1 MFSQANSRLRVDN
14 TSQVRGIGKTFDD
27 LGESVYSEIDRLQKK
42 PVAHDRADSTY
53 SVYFDKVGRVGDT
66 PVFLLDNLA
75 VGDEVTGPAM
85 IIDNTQTIVVVPG
98 ARAVLTS
105 KHLYITLSEAK

>member
-1 MFSQANSRLRVDN
+1 
-14 TSQVRGIGKTFDD
+14 
-27 LGESVYSEIDRLQKK
+27 
-42 PVAHDRADSTY
+42 VALDRADSTY
-53 SVYFDKVGRVGDT
+53 SVYFDKVGRVADT

-85 IIDNTQTIVVVPG
+85 IIDNTQTIVVVPR

-105 KHLYITLSEAK
+105 KHLYITLAEDK